1 MLAKFS
7 YLAFGF
13 VVGAGLL
20 MALTM
25 ADHTTTLAK
34 TSRVNGPVAPVN
46 FEMERFG

>member
-13 VVGAGLL
+13 VIGAGLL

-25 ADHTTTLAK
+25 ADHGTLAK
-34 TSRVNGPVAPVN
+34 TSRLNGTMAPVN
-46 FEMERFG
+46 FEMDRFG

>member
-20 MALTM
+20 MALSM
-25 ADHTTTLAK
+25 AGHSTLAK
-34 TSRVNGPVAPVN
+34 RG
-46 FEMERFG
+46 FCRLQC